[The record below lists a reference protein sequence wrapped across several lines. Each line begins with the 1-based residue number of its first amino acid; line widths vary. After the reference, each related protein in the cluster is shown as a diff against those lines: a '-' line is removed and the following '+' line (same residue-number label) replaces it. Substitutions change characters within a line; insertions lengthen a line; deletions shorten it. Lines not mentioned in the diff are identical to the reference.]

1 MNLVLRLLLIIGSF
15 TAAVSVIQRIRRAK
29 LQIDEAVFWVCFFLA
44 LIIIA
49 LFPDIIYFLSS
60 LSGTQSPANMLY
72 LIIIA
77 VLIIKIFSISLQIS
91 VLNSKITRLIQ
102 DEALK
107 HAQIGTDNS
116 VKIHTED
123 QAVRMLEDDMVSDT
137 ETKGNAGSKTEKNMK
152 KADYTDN
159 KNKI

>member
-1 MNLVLRLLLIIGSF
+1 
-15 TAAVSVIQRIRRAK
+15 
-29 LQIDEAVFWVCFFLA
+29 
-44 LIIIA
+44 
-49 LFPDIIYFLSS
+49 
-60 LSGTQSPANMLY
+60 MLY

-77 VLIIKIFSISLQIS
+77 VLIIKIFSMSLQIS

-123 QAVRMLEDDMVSDT
+123 QAVRMLEEDMVSAT
-137 ETKGNAGSKTEKNMK
+137 ETKGNAGFETEKNIK